1 MKMSEAN
8 KPLVGKGGSL
18 EGKRWFVSGCGDL
31 KITVSPNRKD
41 RDDDGN
47 VFEKKGEYIAFT
59 RTNKPDRFVGG
70 GYMGNMNPSGMDLN
84 RNRVYGIF
92 VADGDTAEGRK
103 AIEFLR
109 RHHSYLHVQNDELFD
124 VDKLK
129 LIELSWDPTTLPS
142 GSWINGGVVARTD
155 LSIKKPE
162 GPAAPADIQPE
173 PQVARVADMSK
184 KFTKPA
190 ASILK

>member
-1 MKMSEAN
+1 MSEA
-8 KPLVGKGGSL
+8 PAVGKGASTDGL
-18 EGKRWFVSGCGDL
+18 HYFVSGCGDL
-31 KITVSPNRKD
+31 KITMSPQRRD
-41 RDDDGN
+41 RDPEGN

-59 RTNKPDRFVGG
+59 RTNKPDRFIGG

-92 VADGDTAEGRK
+92 VADGDTKEGKK

-129 LIELSWDPTTLPS
+129 IIELDWDPSKLPC
-142 GSWINGGVVARTD
+142 GAWINGGVVVRTD

-162 GPAAPADIQPE
+162 GPAAPADVQPE

-184 KFTKPA
+184 KFTKPTA
-190 ASILK
+190 ASVLR